1 MCVFAFYSNTNMD
14 VEFRIMNQLES
25 AFFGKRLWKEN
36 KMNKIKKAFWFTLG
50 ILLVGVAYLGVI
62 LPGLP
67 WSTPILG
74 AAFCFAKSS
83 KRFHDW
89 IMNHKT
95 FGPFITEWQTY
106 KVYPQKAKYLMMVVM
121 ATSLGFM
128 YWGTGNLMATF
139 YLFILFV
146 LIVTWAWRYPGSKEE
161 SKRRKKAGKRLG
173 WLK

>member
-1 MCVFAFYSNTNMD
+1 
-14 VEFRIMNQLES
+14 MNQLES
-25 AFFGKRLWKEN
+25 AFFGKTIWKRET

-74 AAFCFAKSS
+74 ATFCFAKSS
-83 KRFHDW
+83 DKFHSW
-89 IMNHKT
+89 IMNHPR
-95 FGPFITEWQTY
+95 FGPFVKNWSTY
-106 KVYPQKAKYLMMVVM
+106 RVYPQKAKYLMMAIM

-128 YWGTGNLMATF
+128 YWGTGNPMATL
-139 YLFILFV
+139 YLFITFV
-146 LIVTWAWRYPGSKEE
+146 LIVTWAWRYPGSKAEAE
-161 SKRRKKAGKRLG
+161 RRIAAGEKIG